1 MMWGNIFQGIPENLV
16 NEHVEDILKTGHVRI
31 ERIVSRGHA
40 SPDSGWY
47 DQEESEWVMV
57 LQGSGKIV
65 FEDGTEC
72 LLNEGDHVTIPA
84 RKKHRVAWT
93 DPDKVTLWLA
103 VFYKQI

>member
-1 MMWGNIFQGIPENLV
+1 MTPGNIFQGIPENLV
-16 NEHVEDILKTGHVRI
+16 NESFQDILKSGHVRI

-65 FEDGTEC
+65 FEDGTE
-72 LLNEGDHVTIPA
+72 LLLSQGDHVTIPA
-84 RKKHRVAWT
+84 HLKHRVAWT
-93 DPDKVTLWLA
+93 DPDRVTVWLA
-103 VFYKQI
+103 VFYT